1 MFKRI
6 IRIPIENIDILERII
21 EIPVTPPSR
30 IVLGIKKHSNA
41 KLARSAPNHHSYFK
55 HNHYNID
62 YTKNI
67 SNSIKL

>member
-41 KLARSAPNHHSYFK
+41 KLARSAPK
-55 HNHYNID
+55 VIIKKENI
-62 YTKNI
+62 
-67 SNSIKL
+67 